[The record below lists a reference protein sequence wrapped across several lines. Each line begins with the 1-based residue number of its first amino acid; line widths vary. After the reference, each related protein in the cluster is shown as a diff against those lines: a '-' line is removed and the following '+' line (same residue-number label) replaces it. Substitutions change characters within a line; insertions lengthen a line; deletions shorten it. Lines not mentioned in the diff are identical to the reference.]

1 MAQDTGMEKTEKATP
16 RKRRKAREKGQV
28 AQSREIPS
36 VMILLAGLGVFYFY
50 GQSMFGQLGS
60 VVRSGLGAGLL
71 TDMESIGD
79 AQRLAS
85 WCLGRFLGLLVPVI
99 LPVLVVGIVAN
110 IAQFGFLL
118 RQDFLIPD
126 LKKPFSVGNLKRL
139 VSLRSLVELLKSIL
153 KLSFVG
159 WIAYWV
165 VRGELSRIPPLVQSD
180 VPGIMGYLAATS
192 FKITFFVCL
201 GLIVLAALDF
211 AYQKWQHEKELRMTK
226 QEVKEERK
234 QADGDPKIKARI
246 RRIQMEMAT
255 RRMMEMVP
263 KADVVV
269 TNPTH
274 FAVALRFEAAT
285 MDAPTVVAKGADHMA
300 ARIREVAMEHDVP
313 IVENKP
319 LARSL
324 YGSTEIG
331 DAIPVDLYKSVAEV
345 LAYVYRLKG
354 SVHTP

>member
-1 MAQDTGMEKTEKATP
+1 
-16 RKRRKAREKGQV
+16 
-28 AQSREIPS
+28 
-36 VMILLAGLGVFYFY
+36 
-50 GQSMFGQLGS
+50 
-60 VVRSGLGAGLL
+60 
-71 TDMESIGD
+71 
-79 AQRLAS
+79 
-85 WCLGRFLGLLVPVI
+85 
-99 LPVLVVGIVAN
+99 
-110 IAQFGFLL
+110 
-118 RQDFLIPD
+118 
-126 LKKPFSVGNLKRL
+126 
-139 VSLRSLVELLKSIL
+139 LLKSIL

-159 WIAYWV
+159 WIAYRV

-180 VPGIMGYLAATS
+180 VPGIMDYTAATS

-331 DAIPVDLYKSVAEV
+331 DAIPVDFYKSVAEV